1 MKLIKTSEIDFRMG
15 QMQIIAFLGMG
26 KMGQPMACNLASSGF
41 KVRCWNRT
49 TGKLHSLP
57 SILECKHDIN
67 TAVAG
72 SDVVIS
78 MLSDGA
84 ATQNV
89 MNSLEGNALA
99 SVKTWIEMA
108 SILPEEATTQ
118 EKFFKKND
126 TEYLDAPVSGGT
138 VAANDG
144 NLAIMVGGE
153 EKVFLETKKILGA
166 MGRPVLVGPTG
177 AGQLAKLANQAIVGI
192 TISAVAEAVLLLER
206 GGANL
211 DSVRDALSGGFAD
224 SAILQQHG
232 QRMSKRN
239 FESGGSVR
247 TQLKDLQNIQKVAQI
262 LGLQLPMVNKV
273 TERYSALSA
282 NSLNLEKDHSALFLE
297 LLDRNKI
304 TD

>member
-67 TAVAG
+67 AALAG

-89 MNSLEGNALA
+89 INSLDRNALT
-99 SVKTWIEMA
+99 SVKAWIEMA

>member
-1 MKLIKTSEIDFRMG
+1 
-15 QMQIIAFLGMG
+15 MQVIAFLGMG
-26 KMGQPMACNLASSGF
+26 KMGQPMAYNLASSGF

-49 TGKLHSLP
+49 IEKLHCLP
-57 SILECKHDIN
+57 SILECKDDIN
-67 TAVAG
+67 LVLSG

-78 MLSDGA
+78 MLSDGS

-89 MNSLEGNALA
+89 MNGLDKNKLS

-108 SILPEEATTQ
+108 SVLPEEAISQST
-118 EKFFKKND
+118 FLKKHNIK
-126 TEYLDAPVSGGT
+126 YLDAPVSGGT

-153 EKVFLETKKILGA
+153 ENIFQEIKKILCA
-166 MGRPVLVGPTG
+166 LGRPVLVGPTG

-192 TISAVAEAVLLLER
+192 TISAVAEAILLLER
-206 GGANL
+206 GGANV

-232 QRMSKRN
+232 QRMSKRY
-239 FESGGSVR
+239 FEPGGSVR
-247 TQLKDLQNIQKVAQI
+247 TQLKDLKNIQKVAEI
-262 LGLQLPMVNKV
+262 LGLELPMVNKV
-273 TERYSALSA
+273 TERYSALSD

-297 LLDRNKI
+297 LLNRNRI

>member
-1 MKLIKTSEIDFRMG
+1 MG

-49 TGKLHSLP
+49 TKKLHSLP
-57 SILECKHDIN
+57 SLLDCKHDIN
-67 TAVAG
+67 AALAG

-89 MNSLEGNALA
+89 INSLDRNALT
-99 SVKTWIEMA
+99 SVKAWIEMA

-262 LGLQLPMVNKV
+262 LGLELPMVNKV

-304 TD
+304 TE

>member
-67 TAVAG
+67 AALAG

-89 MNSLEGNALA
+89 INSLDRNALT
-99 SVKTWIEMA
+99 SVKAWIEMA

-247 TQLKDLQNIQKVAQI
+247 TQLKDLQNIQKIAQI
-262 LGLQLPMVNKV
+262 LGLELPMVNKV

>member
-26 KMGQPMACNLASSGF
+26 KMGQHMACNLASSGF

-49 TGKLHSLP
+49 IEKLHSLP

-67 TAVAG
+67 TALAG

-89 MNSLEGNALA
+89 INSLDRNALT
-99 SVKTWIEMA
+99 SVKAWIEMA

-118 EKFFKKND
+118 EKLFKKND

>member
-1 MKLIKTSEIDFRMG
+1 
-15 QMQIIAFLGMG
+15 MQIIAFLGMG

-49 TGKLHSLP
+49 TGKLHFLP
-57 SILECKHDIN
+57 PILECKHDIN

-89 MNSLEGNALA
+89 INSLDRNTLT
-99 SVKTWIEMA
+99 SVKAWIEMA

-239 FESGGSVR
+239 FEPGGSVR

-282 NSLNLEKDHSALFLE
+282 NSLNLGKDHSALFLE

>member
-89 MNSLEGNALA
+89 INSLDRNALT
-99 SVKTWIEMA
+99 SVKAWIEMA

-192 TISAVAEAVLLLER
+192 TISAVAEAVLFLER
-206 GGANL
+206 GGVNL

>member
-89 MNSLEGNALA
+89 INSLDRNALT
-99 SVKTWIEMA
+99 SVKAWIEMA

-247 TQLKDLQNIQKVAQI
+247 TQLKDLQNIQKVAQ
-262 LGLQLPMVNKV
+262 GLALELPMVNKV

>member
-1 MKLIKTSEIDFRMG
+1 MG

-49 TGKLHSLP
+49 TKKLHSLP
-57 SILECKHDIN
+57 SLLDCKHDIN
-67 TAVAG
+67 AALAG

-89 MNSLEGNALA
+89 INSLDRNALT
-99 SVKTWIEMA
+99 SVKAWIEMA

-118 EKFFKKND
+118 KKFFKKND

-192 TISAVAEAVLLLER
+192 TISAIAEAVLLLER

-262 LGLQLPMVNKV
+262 LGLELPMVNKV

>member
-1 MKLIKTSEIDFRMG
+1 MK
-15 QMQIIAFLGMG
+15 QMQVIAFLGMG
-26 KMGQPMACNLASSGF
+26 KMGQPMAYNLASSGF

-49 TGKLHSLP
+49 IEKLHCLP
-57 SILECKHDIN
+57 SILECKDDIN
-67 TAVAG
+67 LVLSG

-78 MLSDGA
+78 MLSDGS

-89 MNSLEGNALA
+89 MNGLDKKKLS

-108 SILPEEATTQ
+108 SVLPEEAISQST
-118 EKFFKKND
+118 FLKKHNIK
-126 TEYLDAPVSGGT
+126 YLDAPVSGGT

-153 EKVFLETKKILGA
+153 ENIFQEIKKILCA
-166 MGRPVLVGPTG
+166 LGRPVLVGPTG

-206 GGANL
+206 GGANV

-232 QRMSKRN
+232 QRMSKRY
-239 FESGGSVR
+239 FEPGGSVR
-247 TQLKDLQNIQKVAQI
+247 TQLKDLQNIQKVAEI
-262 LGLQLPMVNKV
+262 LGLELPMVNKV
-273 TERYSALSA
+273 TERYSALSD

-297 LLDRNKI
+297 LLNRNRI

>member
-1 MKLIKTSEIDFRMG
+1 MIKTSEIDFRMG

-49 TGKLHSLP
+49 TEKLHSLP

-67 TAVAG
+67 TALAG

-89 MNSLEGNALA
+89 MNSLDRNALT

-118 EKFFKKND
+118 ATFLKKTH
-126 TEYLDAPVSGGT
+126 TEYVDAPVSGGT
-138 VAANDG
+138 LAANNA

-153 EKVFLETKKILGA
+153 ENIFLEIKKILSA

-262 LGLQLPMVNKV
+262 LGLELPMVNKV

>member
-1 MKLIKTSEIDFRMG
+1 MG

-49 TGKLHSLP
+49 TKKLHSLP
-57 SILECKHDIN
+57 SLLDCKHDIN
-67 TAVAG
+67 AALAG

-89 MNSLEGNALA
+89 INSLDRNALT
-99 SVKTWIEMA
+99 SVKAWIEMA

-192 TISAVAEAVLLLER
+192 TISAIAEAVLLLER

-262 LGLQLPMVNKV
+262 LGLELPMVNKV

>member
-26 KMGQPMACNLASSGF
+26 KMGQHMACNLASSGF

-49 TGKLHSLP
+49 IEKLHSLP

-89 MNSLEGNALA
+89 INSLDRNALT
-99 SVKTWIEMA
+99 SVKAWIEMA

-118 EKFFKKND
+118 EKLFKKND
-126 TEYLDAPVSGGT
+126 TKYLDAPVSGGT

-247 TQLKDLQNIQKVAQI
+247 TQLKDLKNIQKVAQI

>member
-49 TGKLHSLP
+49 IEKLHSLP

-89 MNSLEGNALA
+89 INSLDRNALT
-99 SVKTWIEMA
+99 SVKAWIEMA

-138 VAANDG
+138 VAANYG

-262 LGLQLPMVNKV
+262 LGLELPMVNKV

>member
-1 MKLIKTSEIDFRMG
+1 MG

-49 TGKLHSLP
+49 TKKLHSLP
-57 SILECKHDIN
+57 SLLDCKHDIN
-67 TAVAG
+67 AALAG

-89 MNSLEGNALA
+89 INSLDRNALT
-99 SVKTWIEMA
+99 SVKAWIEMA

-192 TISAVAEAVLLLER
+192 TISAIAEAVLLLER

-247 TQLKDLQNIQKVAQI
+247 SQLKDLQNIQKVAQI
-262 LGLQLPMVNKV
+262 LGLELPMVNKV

-304 TD
+304 TE

>member
-89 MNSLEGNALA
+89 INSLDRNALT
-99 SVKTWIEMA
+99 SVKAWIEMA

-224 SAILQQHG
+224 SAILKQHG

-262 LGLQLPMVNKV
+262 LGLELPMVNKV

>member
-89 MNSLEGNALA
+89 INSLDRNALTA
-99 SVKTWIEMA
+99 VKAWIEMA

-262 LGLQLPMVNKV
+262 FGLELPMVNKV

-304 TD
+304 MD